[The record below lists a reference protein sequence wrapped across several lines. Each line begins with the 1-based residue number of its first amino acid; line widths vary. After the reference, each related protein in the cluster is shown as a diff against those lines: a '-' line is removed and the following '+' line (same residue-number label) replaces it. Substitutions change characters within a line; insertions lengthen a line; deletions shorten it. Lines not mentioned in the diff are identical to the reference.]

1 LYALVAQ
8 ADGTGAIDDTGHMRN
23 TGSTLLSTANQA
35 RREAQI
41 QAAHDAAIFGAPVA
55 TTHGLKTEK
64 GGSGHRVRDS
74 EEDNRAARRRSDA
87 TSLTDEEERSK
98 VTETPGTGVVSEQII
113 AMQSAGSWQERAK
126 KMREARAAAAGL
138 HMEASAS

>member
-1 LYALVAQ
+1 LYALVAR

-55 TTHGLKTEK
+55 TTHGLKTKKE
-64 GGSGHRVRDS
+64 GSGHRVRDG
-74 EEDNRAARRRSDA
+74 EEDNCAARRRSDV

-98 VTETPGTGVVSEQII
+98 VTETPGTGVVSEQVKLSLHSGRWHCTLG
-113 AMQSAGSWQERAK
+113 ALVF
-126 KMREARAAAAGL
+126 AA
-138 HMEASAS
+138 